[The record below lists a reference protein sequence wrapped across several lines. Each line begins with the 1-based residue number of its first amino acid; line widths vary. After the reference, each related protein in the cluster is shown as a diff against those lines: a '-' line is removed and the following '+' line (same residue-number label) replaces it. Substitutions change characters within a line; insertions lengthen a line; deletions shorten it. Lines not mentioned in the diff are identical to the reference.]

1 MPGISIRTHE
11 PDEARD
17 RCAEVYFPHRL
28 TVLHDRARFAM
39 SLSATDL
46 GPVSVGLLGY
56 AGEVR
61 LETAELETGY
71 EVNVPMGGRLR
82 TWTGQDEVCAT
93 PGLAAVYRPDS
104 RSTLQGWEGGGRLL
118 GLKIDRAA
126 LEAEL
131 AELVD
136 MPVRSVVRL
145 GPSLDLRRG
154 PGRQWWAL
162 ARSLTELVRDPGGP
176 MSLPIVARP
185 LAQSLVV
192 ALLHAVDHPYR
203 DALDHRPAV
212 PRPAAI
218 RQAVDLLEAEPQTP
232 MTVTDVARRV
242 GLSPAPCRRASPGT
256 SASRPWPTCAGCG
269 CTGCTPTCE
278 PPTRRGTASPR
289 SPGAGGSRTSA
300 GSPPPT
306 APSTGRRRRRRC
318 GGGPEPLVNR
328 LHAPREVDRL

>member
-1 MPGISIRTHE
+1 MPGISIRTCE

-28 TVLHDRARFAM
+28 TVLHDRTRFAM

-71 EVNVPMGGRLR
+71 EVNVPLGGRLR

-242 GLSPAPCRRASPGT
+242 GLSTRALQEGFARHVGVPPMAYLRRVRLHRVHADLRAADPARHGVAEIAGRWGFTHLGRFAAAYRAQYG
-256 SASRPWPTCAGCG
+256 
-269 CTGCTPTCE
+269 
-278 PPTRRGTASPR
+278 
-289 SPGAGGSRTSA
+289 
-300 GSPPPT
+300 T
-306 APSTGRRRRRRC
+306 APSETLRSRT
-318 GGGPEPLVNR
+318 
-328 LHAPREVDRL
+328 

>member
-136 MPVRSVVRL
+136 TPVRSVVRL
-145 GPSLDLRRG
+145 GSSLDLRRG

-162 ARSLTELVRDPGGP
+162 ARSLTELVRDPRGP

-185 LAQSLVV
+185 LAQSVVV

-218 RQAVDLLEAEPQTP
+218 RQAVDLLEAEPQNP
-232 MTVTDVARRV
+232 VTVTDIARRV
-242 GLSPAPCRRASPGT
+242 GLSTRALQEGFARHIGVPPMVYLRRVRLRRAHADLRAADPARHGV
-256 SASRPWPTCAGCG
+256 AEIAGRWG
-269 CTGCTPTCE
+269 FAHLGRFAAAYRAPY
-278 PPTRRGTASPR
+278 G
-289 SPGAGGSRTSA
+289 
-300 GSPPPT
+300 T
-306 APSTGRRRRRRC
+306 APSETLRSRI
-318 GGGPEPLVNR
+318 
-328 LHAPREVDRL
+328 